1 MSFEILTL
9 YIIAIFIVI
18 MIPGPLSLF
27 MVSNSVQYGIVKS
40 YPAFLGG
47 TVASSLYLI
56 ISATGLGALLI
67 ASGKLFFILKI
78 AGALYLIY
86 LGVAAIQKA
95 RKTRARMST
104 TQPIVE
110 VELTEVADF
119 RTLFTKAFL
128 LGAGNPKDIIFF
140 MAFLP
145 QFISA
150 DNHLTR
156 QIIIIVAVWIVVDLI
171 CKIIYGLLAKFIKP
185 WLTTS
190 TSIARFEKSTGGL
203 YIVAGVAAIAAV

>member
-156 QIIIIVAVWIVVDLI
+156 
-171 CKIIYGLLAKFIKP
+171 
-185 WLTTS
+185 
-190 TSIARFEKSTGGL
+190 
-203 YIVAGVAAIAAV
+203 